1 MVDPSPKVPILGRLP
16 ENGDLGRIVFYGYRG
31 GVEGDTK
38 GEKRDVVTTEI
49 LVAMNKL
56 LSGLVVRGGV
66 GSCLFA
72 QGFLHYWLDVFP
84 QLVSHLLAHELDPP
98 ADALGI
104 VFIEVPKPARIGE
117 SLEALLGGKLYD
129 EIIIL
134 HSQPGQYVP
143 APPLPAMSL
152 GA

>member
-1 MVDPSPKVPILGRLP
+1 MRLV
-16 ENGDLGRIVFYGYRG
+16 ESRG
-31 GVEGDTK
+31 GEYRRTSSCG
-38 GEKRDVVTTEI
+38 R
-49 LVAMNKL
+49 
-56 LSGLVVRGGV
+56 SGLVVRGGV

-84 QLVSHLLAHELDPP
+84 QLVSHLLAHALDPP